1 MKEEVTLV
9 TEFFD
14 IGRKD
19 FNLNPRSNEKYLEY
33 FKFWARIKNK
43 LIVYTYKAMADEVR
57 KIREEFGLLDRTI
70 VIEIDDETKLE
81 PEIYKN
87 IEKIA
92 ENNYIK
98 DYRYYYQAVENNA
111 KYNYVMLLKYWC
123 LADAVKK
130 KYADGMVAWIDF
142 GFNHGNDCYINSEE
156 FDFLWETE
164 LSMDKIHLFAL
175 DTKLTEEPVF
185 ELVRNMDV
193 DIMGDCILAPANF
206 CEKFW
211 ESVKVQM
218 ESLVRV
224 GFIDDDQIL
233 LLMSYREIPEIYEMH
248 KSDWFMPLKEN
259 GGSHLT
265 VKEKVQ
271 SKPSLKNRILEY
283 LRNKKRYLMYL
294 KREKKYFRT

>member
-19 FNLNPRSNEKYLEY
+19 FNLHPRSNEKYLEY

-43 LIVYTYKAMADEVR
+43 LVVYTYKAMADEVR
-57 KIREEFGLLDRTI
+57 KIRQEYGLLDRTVI
-70 VIEIDDETKLE
+70 IEIDDETQIE
-81 PEIYKN
+81 PAIYN
-87 IEKIA
+87 NMEKIA
-92 ENNYIK
+92 EGNFIK

-111 KYNYVMLLKYWC
+111 KYDYVMLLKYWC
-123 LADAVKK
+123 LADAVKRK
-130 KYADGMVAWIDF
+130 LADGMVAWIDF
-142 GFNHGNDCYINSEE
+142 GFNHGNDCYVNSEE

-185 ELVRNMDV
+185 ELVRNMSV
-193 DIMGDCILAPANF
+193 DIMGDCILAPANL

-211 ESVKVQM
+211 NSVKIQM
-218 ESLVRV
+218 ESLIRL

-233 LLMSYREIPEIYEMH
+233 LLMSYRENPELYEMH

-271 SKPSLKNRILEY
+271 SKPSLKNRVLEY
-283 LRNKKRYLMYL
+283 LRNKKRYMVYL
-294 KREKKYFRT
+294 KNEKKYFRT